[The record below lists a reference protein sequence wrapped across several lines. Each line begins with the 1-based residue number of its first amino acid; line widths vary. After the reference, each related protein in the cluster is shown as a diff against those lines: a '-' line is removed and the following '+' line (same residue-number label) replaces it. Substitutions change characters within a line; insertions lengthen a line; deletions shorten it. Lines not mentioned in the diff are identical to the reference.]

1 MCAAAVHLSDFHL
14 LKFISFCHTV
24 APIRERFASQNFS
37 ANDVGKFDNNA
48 IFSFRGRHS
57 GKGPAAVSNRL
68 TLISQWKMAVMLHRH
83 ASL

>member
-1 MCAAAVHLSDFHL
+1 MCAAAVHLRDFHL

-48 IFSFRGRHS
+48 IFFLS
-57 GKGPAAVSNRL
+57 GEDTVVKVL
-68 TLISQWKMAVMLHRH
+68 QQ
-83 ASL
+83 